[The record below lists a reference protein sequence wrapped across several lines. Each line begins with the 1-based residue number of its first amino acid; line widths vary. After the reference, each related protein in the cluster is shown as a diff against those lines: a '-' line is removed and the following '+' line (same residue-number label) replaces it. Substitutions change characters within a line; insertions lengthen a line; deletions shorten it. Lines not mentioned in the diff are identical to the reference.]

1 MNFTLWRSFSFSLTG
16 QSVVI
21 FMLFYVLL
29 LVSRPLLATS
39 DDLQQGFQFYENKQY
54 ENALEAYQTVTE
66 STPEAEQYEMALMG
80 AGSSAYRLKES
91 GLAIESFKQVAKVA
105 ATDQIRAQ
113 ALFNLGNAYMQAQIA
128 NYAVEAYQ
136 QALIYQPEFPDAKYN
151 LAIAMQQKLA
161 QQPQQRGQ
169 SGRGEKG
176 QTGQG
181 QGAGEREGKLD
192 LGQNFIGG
200 AGQKQDE
207 GGSPDEQ
214 VQLPESQNR
223 TQFDL
228 HSKTSEL
235 QVNSAGQATEGV
247 HQQTVNKLK
256 AEKFLMELE
265 TKDFNQQLLLKR
277 LMEREEGFFADQKTA
292 HEIPGV
298 DPW

>member
-1 MNFTLWRSFSFSLTG
+1 MIIWQGFGLIT
-16 QSVVI
+16 SVRQFAV
-21 FMLFYVLL
+21 FAVFWMLFMTSL
-29 LVSRPLLATS
+29 PLLATAE
-39 DDLQQGFQFYENKQY
+39 DLHQGFDLYQNQQY
-54 ENALEAYQTVTE
+54 DKALEAYQFATE
-66 STPEAEQYEMALMG
+66 NPQDTEQAEMALMG

-91 GLAIESFKQVAKVA
+91 GLAIESFKQAAKIA
-105 ATDQIRAQ
+105 SSDQKRAQ

-136 QALIYQPEFPDAKYN
+136 QALLYHSEFPEAKHN
-151 LAIAMQQKLA
+151 LAIAMQQKQA
-161 QQPQQRGQ
+161 QQPQQQGQ
-169 SGRGEKG
+169 NGEGEQG

-200 AGQKQDE
+200 AGQKQDDGE
-207 GGSPDEQ
+207 SPDEQ
-214 VQLPESQNR
+214 VKLPESQNR
-223 TQFDL
+223 TQFNL
-228 HSKTSEL
+228 AAETGNL
-235 QVNSAGQATEGV
+235 QVNSAMQMAQRV
-247 HQQTVNKLK
+247 RQQTVNKLK
-256 AEKFLMELE
+256 ADKFLMELE

>member
-1 MNFTLWRSFSFSLTG
+1 MASFRQFAAV
-16 QSVVI
+16 SV
-21 FMLFYVLL
+21 FWMLFTI
-29 LVSRPLLATS
+29 SFPLFATAE
-39 DDLQQGFQFYENKQY
+39 DLHQGFDFYQNQQY
-54 ENALEAYQTVTE
+54 DRALEAYQLAAE
-66 STPEAEQYEMALMG
+66 NPQDPEQAEMALIG
-80 AGSSAYRLKES
+80 VGSSAYRLKES
-91 GLAIESFKQVAKVA
+91 GLAIESFKQAAKIA
-105 ATDQIRAQ
+105 SSDQKRAQ

-136 QALIYQPEFPDAKYN
+136 QALLYQPDFPDAKHN
-151 LAIAMQQKLA
+151 LAIAMQQNQA
-161 QQPQQRGQ
+161 QQPQQQGQ
-169 SGRGEKG
+169 NGEGEQG

-207 GGSPDEQ
+207 GESPDAQ

-223 TQFDL
+223 TQFNL
-228 HSKTSEL
+228 AEETGNLK
-235 QVNSAGQATEGV
+235 VNSAMQMAEGV

-256 AEKFLMELE
+256 ADKFLMELE